1 MARAEFKVDSL
12 DNLGGTFLF
21 YYLGED
27 LIGMMTREVNYSSF
41 FEGDGFGQ
49 I

>member
-1 MARAEFKVDSL
+1 MEDRSMARAEFKVDSL

-27 LIGMMTREVNYSSF
+27 LIVE
-41 FEGDGFGQ
+41 
-49 I
+49 